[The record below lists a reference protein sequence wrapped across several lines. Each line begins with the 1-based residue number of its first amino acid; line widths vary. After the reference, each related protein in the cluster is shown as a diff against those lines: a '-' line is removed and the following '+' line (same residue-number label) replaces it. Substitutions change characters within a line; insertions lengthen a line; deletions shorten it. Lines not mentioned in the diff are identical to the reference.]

1 MISFKPLRDV
11 LRNRSISPNKL
22 YTEGIIT
29 TNVAT
34 AINNDI
40 PISFENLE
48 KICRHLDIPVEHA
61 IKIVK
66 D

>member
-1 MISFKPLRDV
+1 MISFEPLRRE
-11 LRNRSISPNKL
+11 LKARRLSPNKL

-40 PISFENLE
+40 PISFDNLE
-48 KICRHLDIPVEHA
+48 KICNYLEIPVEKA
-61 IKIVK
+61 IVIVE